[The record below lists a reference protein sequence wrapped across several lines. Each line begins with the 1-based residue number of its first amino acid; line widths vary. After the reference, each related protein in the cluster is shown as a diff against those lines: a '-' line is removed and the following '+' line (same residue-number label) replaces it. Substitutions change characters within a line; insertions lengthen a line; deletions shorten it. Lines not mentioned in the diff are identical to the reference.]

1 MYLFL
6 PHEQRE
12 KLMKIARVG
21 LRTRGELKYFQASQ
35 VLLEQTFPVIVLLN
49 GNSEWKDVCVHT
61 TLASIL
67 FVIYIEPCG

>member
-35 VLLEQTFPVIVLLN
+35 VLLEPTFPVIVLLN
-49 GNSEWKDVCVHT
+49 GNSE
-61 TLASIL
+61 
-67 FVIYIEPCG
+67 